1 MDLFK
6 AIFAE
11 SSSESDLSSDSEGE
25 AEPQKS
31 GSIQDEAAAASTQET
46 SSLKPPE
53 AKRKTRWQDLS
64 TVTAKPLPI
73 IAKTQPSV
81 DNDAA
86 EKMTRTLSSVA
97 AASTAVDREGGGRD
111 GNRSGEDATGSERKP
126 PNTFGPVL
134 PPGV

>member
-11 SSSESDLSSDSEGE
+11 SSSESDVSSDSEGE

-53 AKRKTRWQDLS
+53 AKRKTRWQDWS

-97 AASTAVDREGGGRD
+97 VDKEGGGRD

-126 PNTFGPVL
+126 PYTFGPVL